1 MLPHWNNSPLV
12 DMLLNSDTLSS
23 FRATHYPHS
32 EPVCYFFLILSEQ
45 YQNPVWKIV
54 ETDKID
60 TPNTYTWRSLLACYR
75 HFNEKWLV
83 RLVLCAQA
91 SPVSEMM
98 RACKCISHASEMPT
112 FTCNWMSSNLV
123 EIWLLKAI
131 ITNSTIMLK
140 IVSSFIYECF
150 SIRERPFNLKGGRGL
165 CFFFF

>member
-1 MLPHWNNSPLV
+1 MDLYSA
-12 DMLLNSDTLSS
+12 SS
-23 FRATHYPHS
+23 LKQQSASRYVAQLGHIILIPS
-32 EPVCYFFLILSEQ
+32 QSVCYFFLILSEQ

-83 RLVLCAQA
+83 RLVLCAQV

-98 RACKCISHASEMPT
+98 RACKCISHASKMPT

-131 ITNSTIMLK
+131 IILMNARRYNQ
-140 IVSSFIYECF
+140 FYY
-150 SIRERPFNLKGGRGL
+150 NA
-165 CFFFF
+165 